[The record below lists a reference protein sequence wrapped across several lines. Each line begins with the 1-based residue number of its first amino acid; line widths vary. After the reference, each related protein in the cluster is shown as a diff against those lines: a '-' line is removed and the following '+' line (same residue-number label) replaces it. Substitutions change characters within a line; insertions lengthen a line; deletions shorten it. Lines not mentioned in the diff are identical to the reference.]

1 VRLRFCSVVDLVLAF
16 GCVVGGRSV
25 AGMLLALGIVVS
37 LPVFLLIM
45 GMLLFLL
52 LDDLVLASMVLVV
65 PLTILLSFRILL
77 ASHVL

>member
-1 VRLRFCSVVDLVLAF
+1 
-16 GCVVGGRSV
+16 
-25 AGMLLALGIVVS
+25 MLLALGIVVS